1 MENYMFENEEI
12 KIYKNIIDG
21 TVKPPFGFYRKSKNR
36 KGVVRYLV
44 EKCLNRNGDERL
56 LPLKVQDFRD
66 FNIYSFL
73 TTYYSCSPKKAM
85 QEAYSEE
92 LLKSDVFNDPV
103 IVINNLFNQV
113 ISEPPRGFWCKPE
126 NRHQTIKSLVKNIL
140 NKSIYEVSAQD
151 FYANG
156 LAGFLS
162 HYYKG
167 NLNQALQ
174 ETFPEAKF
182 FLFKRIDPKVWQSK
196 EARIEAI
203 NYFLVQVPQNN
214 KKITMKTLTQLGLKQ
229 ALAHY
234 YQGDVQL
241 LLAEVW
247 QS

>member
-1 MENYMFENEEI
+1 MFDNEEN
-12 KIYKNIIDG
+12 KVYKSIIDG
-21 TVKPPFGFYRKSKNR
+21 TAKPPFGFYRKSKNR
-36 KGVVRYLV
+36 KGVVRFLV
-44 EKCLNRNGDERL
+44 EQCLNRQGDDRL

-66 FNIYSFL
+66 FNLYSFL
-73 TTYYSCSPKKAM
+73 TTYYSCSPKKAL

-92 LLKSDVFNDPV
+92 LIQTDVFNDPE
-103 IVINNLFNQV
+103 IVINNLFNQ
-113 ISEPPRGFWCKPE
+113 ITSEPPRGFWCKPE
-126 NRHQTIKSLVKNIL
+126 HRHQTVKMLVKKIQKSL
-140 NKSIYEVSAQD
+140 YEVTAQD
-151 FYANG
+151 FYESG

-174 ETFPEAKF
+174 ESFPEAKF
-182 FLFKRIDPKVWQSK
+182 FLFKRIDPKIWQSK

-229 ALAHY
+229 ALAQY